1 MDFNN
6 QYLTYI
12 EYKKLEGNLSEMP
25 FNLLEYQAEQEV
37 DELTSN
43 RFKKLEE
50 YPKELKLCINELIN
64 SLQRYNEASN
74 KSSETVGS
82 YSVSYDKP
90 VTKEKK
96 QALKSIITKY
106 LSRTKVDGILVL
118 YCGADV
124 NDK

>member
-37 DELTSN
+37 DELTFN
-43 RFKKLEE
+43 RFKKLVE

-64 SLQRYNEASN
+64 SLQRYNETSN
-74 KSSETVGS
+74 KASETVGS
-82 YSVSYDKP
+82 YSVNYDKP
-90 VTKEKK
+90 VTKEKN

-106 LSRTKVDGILVL
+106 LSRTKVDGVLVL

-124 NDK
+124 NDN

>member
-12 EYKKLEGNLSEMP
+12 EYRKLEGNLSEMP

-106 LSRTKVDGILVL
+106 LSRIKVDGILVL

-124 NDK
+124 NDN

>member
-43 RFKKLEE
+43 RFKKLVDR
-50 YPKELKLCINELIN
+50 PKELKLCINELIN
-64 SLQRYNEASN
+64 SLQRYNETSN
-74 KSSETVGS
+74 KASETVGS
-82 YSVSYDKP
+82 YSVNYDKP

-106 LSRTKVDGILVL
+106 LSRTKVDGVLVL

-124 NDK
+124 NDN

>member
-43 RFKKLEE
+43 RFKKLVDH
-50 YPKELKLCINELIN
+50 PKELKLCINELIN
-64 SLQRYNEASN
+64 SLQRYNETSN
-74 KSSETVGS
+74 KASETVGS
-82 YSVSYDKP
+82 YSVNYDKP

-106 LSRTKVDGILVL
+106 LSRTKVDGVLVL

-124 NDK
+124 NDN